1 MWNGGSERR
10 EVPWWSAAECLS
22 PTCRWEPLLMRGS
35 PGRELPSSRA
45 ACSTFK
51 RQRIPRPFRAGETL
65 TLNPRKGTNDKKPW
79 SKLDLAT
86 LEGQTIE
93 AKHVHNVYLGETL
106 APYVTLD
113 PLRAVLPVK
122 RGEFL
127 IHRDRDGE
135 FGIDLGG
142 LEWRMRDRWRTISG
156 LWDSNKASANK
167 LKLVERLDYHGE
179 FSAQFA
185 WQEDPQDRPVRVV
198 YSSAGV
204 PTAAVLAN
212 DQGIVDYKLFW
223 ITCRNMR
230 EANYLL
236 AVINSMALYSAASP
250 LMSKGLWG
258 ARDLQ
263 KHLWK
268 LPIPRV

>member
-1 MWNGGSERR
+1 M
-10 EVPWWSAAECLS
+10 
-22 PTCRWEPLLMRGS
+22 
-35 PGRELPSSRA
+35 
-45 ACSTFK
+45 
-51 RQRIPRPFRAGETL
+51 
-65 TLNPRKGTNDKKPW
+65 
-79 SKLDLAT
+79 
-86 LEGQTIE
+86 
-93 AKHVHNVYLGETL
+93 YLGETL

-268 LPIPRV
+268 LPIPEFDSSNALHLEVAQAGKAAAGGAKRQLAKLRKERPDAGVSIIRRELRAWLRGSKQGKAVERAVERLLGG